1 MSMKS
6 NCSAARFESE
16 KQTNMRATEQLLY
29 SVNLRKLHLLGILL
43 LYQLV

>member
-6 NCSAARFESE
+6 NCSAARSENE

-29 SVNLRKLHLLGILL
+29 GLNLRKLHLLGILP